1 MSGFEKSISTI
12 NHRLFFRE
20 KLSINVLHIYVEL
33 NYMHLIDLVIFYTK
47 HSFLVKL
54 VDVLDIAKTATN
66 MFLGN
71 FFLDVIYF

>member
-33 NYMHLIDLVIFYTK
+33 NYMHLIGLVIFYTK